1 VLGYIQEI
9 FHFRLCLTVILTG
22 RWDVVRDYFLKKV
35 HAKLAMMP
43 VLWVVFREFVVRLLL
58 GCCCGVL
65 KGCQKVKRL
74 WPRCPGWLL

>member
-1 VLGYIQEI
+1 
-9 FHFRLCLTVILTG
+9 VILTG
-22 RWDVVRDYFLKKV
+22 HWDVVRDYFLKKV

-74 WPRCPGWLL
+74 